1 MTNKTDS
8 RDAPSSERIVYVAM
22 TNTDLTEGRGWQ
34 IPLAVC
40 EAESTAIR
48 FAKKAYVMGAD
59 APVEAVGLLLHEG
72 KWYAPISIIRI
83 HRPTQEDTSA
93 QKALNAHR
101 EALEKAKAAG
111 LTEEDIKALGGR
123 Q

>member
-1 MTNKTDS
+1 MKNES
-8 RDAPSSERIVYVAM
+8 RLPPAPSGERLVYVAM

-40 EAESTAIR
+40 EAEATAIR
-48 FAKKAYVMGAD
+48 LAKKAYVMGTD
-59 APVEAVGLLLHEG
+59 APVEAVRLLLHDG
-72 KWYAPISIIRI
+72 KWYAPISIVRI
-83 HRPTQEDTSA
+83 HPPTQDDTRA
-93 QKALNAHR
+93 QKALNEHR

-111 LTEEDIKALGGR
+111 LTDEDIEALRSR